1 MAKRN
6 MNKKVS
12 FFTLGCKL
20 NFTETSTL
28 ARRFAE
34 KGYLKVND
42 KENPDIVIVNTCSV
56 TQQADRK
63 SRQYIRKM
71 SRRNP
76 DAVIIVTGCYAQLQA
91 EEIAKNEHVDYI
103 FGSNEKLKML
113 EIIPEPGKQAQTQ
126 IHTCPF
132 NEIDLFSPAYSANDR
147 TRAFLKVQDGCDYF
161 CAYCTVPFARGKSR
175 SGEIDHLCSQAEKL
189 GAEGNREIVITGINI
204 GDFGKNTDH
213 DLLDLI
219 KALDEVHTVDRFRIS
234 SVEPELLSEQLISFI
249 LNSKRIMPHFHVP
262 LQSGCNKLL
271 KNMKRRY
278 DTGIF
283 RSRLDT
289 IRSLSDEAG
298 IGVDV
303 IVGLPGET
311 DEDFLQTYNFLN
323 QADISYLHVFS
334 YSKRENTLAAR
345 MKEQVAEK
353 TITERSRKLQN
364 LSARKSKN
372 FLEKNINSK
381 VKVLFE
387 DKLSDNTFF
396 GYTENYIRVAGNCNQ
411 EVQGRIFEGILT
423 DPEGSNGASI
433 SEMREIIKNNNDEL

>member
-1 MAKRN
+1 MATRN

-28 ARRFAE
+28 ARQFTE
-34 KGYLKVND
+34 KGHLRVND
-42 KENPDIVIVNTCSV
+42 NENPDIVIINTCSV

-91 EEIAKNEHVDYI
+91 ENIAKNEKVDYI
-103 FGSNEKLKML
+103 FGSNEKLRML
-113 EIIPEPGKQAQTQ
+113 EITPEPEKQSQTQ
-126 IHTCPF
+126 IYTCPL
-132 NEIDLFSPAYSANDR
+132 NEIDLFSPAYSGNDR
-147 TRAFLKVQDGCDYF
+147 TRAFLKVQDGCDYY

-175 SGEIDHLCSQAEKL
+175 SGEIDYLCSQAEKL
-189 GAEGNREIVITGINI
+189 GAEGNREIVITGINT

-219 KALDEVHTVDRFRIS
+219 KALDEVEIVDRFRVS
-234 SVEPELLSEQLISFI
+234 SVEPELLSEEMIRFI
-249 LNSKRIMPHFHVP
+249 LKSKRIMPHFHIP

-278 DTGIF
+278 DTEIF
-283 RSRLDT
+283 QSRLDI
-289 IRSLSDEAG
+289 IRTLSQEAG

-311 DEDFLQTYNFLN
+311 DKDFLQTYNFLN

-334 YSKRENTLAAR
+334 YSKRENTLAAK
-345 MKEQVAEK
+345 MKDQVPEK
-353 TITERSRKLQN
+353 IITERSRKLQN
-364 LSARKSKN
+364 LSVRKNNS
-372 FLEKNINSK
+372 FLEKNISKK

-387 DKLSDNTFF
+387 DKLSDNTFS
-396 GYTENYIRVAGNCNQ
+396 GYTENYIRVALNCDQ
-411 EVQGRIFEGILT
+411 EVQGRIFEGILMG
-423 DPEGSNGASI
+423 PAGNKEASI
-433 SEMREIIKNNNDEL
+433 SEMREIIKNR